1 MSAVFNQAASKL
13 WPSTSKGDKY
23 LGAIGAQASG
33 EKSAEKLMRDAI
45 KSATDSFLPDST
57 EPALAQSFAQVSRVQ
72 PDNKTM
78 TNVTREELFAKMDSQ
93 SSKLDA
99 RLAEMRADMAVS
111 RREQS
116 EQIGRV
122 AESVAELRGSVVGL
136 GGRLDG
142 LVTSM
147 TMLQWCIGAVGLA
160 GGIWIAYQQLKL
172 AEAPPVASVAA
183 AAPFQ
188 MPPII
193 INVPA
198 SVAPPAV
205 APAPK

>member
-1 MSAVFNQAASKL
+1 MDGDESMAAAVAFCNGLRLGGKAQKPMYFSIDGPTLESPHQENAARL
-13 WPSTSKGDKY
+13 
-23 LGAIGAQASG
+23 
-33 EKSAEKLMRDAI
+33 
-45 KSATDSFLPDST
+45 
-57 EPALAQSFAQVSRVQ
+57 EP
-72 PDNKTM
+72 KTM
-78 TNVTREELFAKMDSQ
+78 TDITRDELFAKMDSQ

-122 AESVAELRGSVVGL
+122 AESVAEIRGSV
-136 GGRLDG
+136 DG
-142 LVTSM
+142 IKTSM
-147 TMLQWCIGAVGLA
+147 GMLQWCIGTVGLV

-172 AEAPPVASVAA
+172 AEVPPVASVAA

-198 SVAPPAV
+198 SVAPAAV

>member
-1 MSAVFNQAASKL
+1 MSEDEGMMLAGEVWDGLKLGNIGKQPMYFSIDGPTLESPHQENAAKL
-13 WPSTSKGDKY
+13 VP
-23 LGAIGAQASG
+23 
-33 EKSAEKLMRDAI
+33 
-45 KSATDSFLPDST
+45 
-57 EPALAQSFAQVSRVQ
+57 
-72 PDNKTM
+72 NTM
-78 TNVTREELFAKMDSQ
+78 TDLTRDELFAKMDSQ

-99 RLAEMRADMAVS
+99 RLSEMRADMAVS

-116 EQIGRV
+116 EQIGRL
-122 AESVAELRGSVVGL
+122 AESVAELRGSVVGVS
-136 GGRLDG
+136 GRLDG

-172 AEAPPVASVAA
+172 AEVPPVASVAA

-198 SVAPPAV
+198 SVTPAAV

>member
-1 MSAVFNQAASKL
+1 MAAAVAFCNGLRLGGKAQKPMYFSIDGPTLESPHQENAARL
-13 WPSTSKGDKY
+13 
-23 LGAIGAQASG
+23 
-33 EKSAEKLMRDAI
+33 
-45 KSATDSFLPDST
+45 
-57 EPALAQSFAQVSRVQ
+57 EP
-72 PDNKTM
+72 KTM
-78 TNVTREELFAKMDSQ
+78 TDITRDELFAKMDSQ

-142 LVTSM
+142 SIAGLNGRIDGLVSSM

-172 AEAPPVASVAA
+172 AEVPPVASVAA

-193 INVPA
+193 ISVPA

>member
-1 MSAVFNQAASKL
+1 MSQ
-13 WPSTSKGDKY
+13 
-23 LGAIGAQASG
+23 
-33 EKSAEKLMRDAI
+33 RDAFD
-45 KSATDSFLPDST
+45 AVLTDLIT
-57 EPALAQSFAQVSRVQ
+57 RLREPSSSGYSLAPASLGGITVGAFSKAFEPRSKTQA
-72 PDNKTM
+72 DNEPM
-78 TNVTREELFAKMDSQ
+78 TDITRDELFSKMDSQ

-111 RREQS
+111 RREMS

-122 AESVAELRGSVVGL
+122 AESVAEIRGSV
-136 GGRLDG
+136 DG
-142 LVTSM
+142 IKTSM
-147 TMLQWCIGAVGLA
+147 GMLQWCIGTVGLV

-172 AEAPPVASVAA
+172 AEVPPVASVAA

-198 SVAPPAV
+198 SVAPPAA

>member
-122 AESVAELRGSVVGL
+122 AESVAEIRGSV
-136 GGRLDG
+136 DG
-142 LVTSM
+142 IKTSM
-147 TMLQWCIGAVGLA
+147 GMLQWCIGTVGLV

-172 AEAPPVASVAA
+172 AEVPPVASVAA

-198 SVAPPAV
+198 SVAPAAV